1 MEERL
6 QKLISQA
13 GIASRRA
20 AEELIRQGRV
30 TVNGKPAELG
40 QKADLARDVV
50 RVDGEPLKPP
60 EFVYYLLYK
69 PRGVLS
75 TNKPFPDE
83 KRPIVRD
90 LVPHQG
96 HLYTVGRLDANS
108 EGLIILTN
116 DGELADKL
124 MHPRYGHTKTYRVL
138 VEGQP
143 THETLEKWRN
153 GVVLDGKRTLP
164 AKVRVLETRKDAAWL
179 EVVLR
184 EGRKR
189 QIRRVAAMLGHP
201 VKRLIREKIEF
212 LEIGNMRPG
221 QWRELTPR
229 EVELLKQTPKTA
241 RKRKGRKRRRGG
253 RAR

>member
-20 AEELIRQGRV
+20 AEEMIRQGRV
-30 TVNGKPAELG
+30 TVNGKPAKVG
-40 QKADLARDVV
+40 DKADLARDVV

-60 EFVYYLLYK
+60 KFVYYLLNK

-75 TNKPFPDE
+75 TNKPFADE
-83 KRPIVRD
+83 TRRIVRD

-96 HLYTVGRLDANS
+96 HLFTVGRLDANS

-138 VEGQP
+138 VEGHP
-143 THETLEKWRN
+143 ARETLEKWRN
-153 GVVLDGKRTLP
+153 GVMLDDKRTLP
-164 AKVRVLETRKDAAWL
+164 AKVRVIEARKDSTWL

-201 VKRLIREKIEF
+201 VKQLIREKIEF
-212 LEIGNMRPG
+212 LELGNMKPG

-229 EVELLKQTPKTA
+229 EVELLKQTPKRA
-241 RKRKGRKRRRGG
+241 SQKRGRRRKRKG
-253 RAR
+253 